1 MTIEEALVIVDT
13 VLKPG
18 YLNQVQEL
26 VLRQSWEGRTYSEIA
41 ANYGYDSDYV
51 KNVGFGL
58 WQSLSEK
65 LGEKVSKSNFRSIV
79 RRLSS
84 QVVNRVGN
92 DAENR
97 VELASS
103 PVVHLPKEE
112 AGTPKWEDAGK
123 EEDAAKSIF
132 PVFSHAVS
140 ALPSVNASRFPLSPL
155 QSQMATFD
163 RGELAESCQCDRT
176 PPVSKN
182 TVPESNHL
190 DEINVFK
197 DTTPEKI
204 WLENSEHLTSQR
216 EPENSS
222 PGGLEIGNGE
232 DSPGGQVKNPVPFG
246 KHLSLVSS
254 FSQVDRSFLNEDR
267 CLLEKQTPEEK
278 ASYYSLSSVEH
289 MQREREEKSDRRLNP
304 EKWRVATEK
313 EWEKRRS
320 GERER
325 ESLFVEE
332 TKRDER
338 GWINTLSDR
347 PLPLNNYP
355 TKIIINRRQD
365 WEKTIDVSVF
375 YGRAEEKETLKQWLV
390 EERCRLIA
398 LFGMGGIGKTAL
410 SLKVAQELTDRYE
423 CVIWRSLLRT
433 LAVPQLL
440 LSWIKFINPQHT
452 SDLPED
458 LDSCISCLVEYLQ
471 KHRCLLVI
479 DDMEVI
485 LRSGDRAGYYRE
497 GYEDYGVL
505 FKRLAKEV
513 HDSTILIA
521 SREQPKEL
529 AFLSGKKVRSLQLQG
544 LSESAAWEIFQEKG
558 CFEEQEDDC
567 KKVIQLYQGN
577 PLALKIV
584 STTIQELFDGNVAAF
599 LAQGT
604 VVFGD
609 IRDLLDEQFSRLSD
623 LEKEIMYWLA
633 VERQPV
639 SLAELRQNLTTLSVL
654 SSELLEA
661 LESLKRRSLIDNI
674 SGSFTQ
680 KPAIAEYMNNRLIAQ
695 IYQKKTTQDALP
707 YSSHV
712 LINRLFQNPKF
723 IKHSYNS

>member
-1 MTIEEALVIVDT
+1 MEKLTPNLTPQPPSLPGKGELESYSVSSPEKGELESPSPCREGVGEGSELPESTIAIS
-13 VLKPG
+13 
-18 YLNQVQEL
+18 Q
-26 VLRQSWEGRTYSEIA
+26 LRQQPRE
-41 ANYGYDSDYV
+41 
-51 KNVGFGL
+51 
-58 WQSLSEK
+58 
-65 LGEKVSKSNFRSIV
+65 
-79 RRLSS
+79 
-84 QVVNRVGN
+84 
-92 DAENR
+92 
-97 VELASS
+97 ASS
-103 PVVHLPKEE
+103 IE
-112 AGTPKWEDAGK
+112 
-123 EEDAAKSIF
+123 
-132 PVFSHAVS
+132 
-140 ALPSVNASRFPLSPL
+140 
-155 QSQMATFD
+155 
-163 RGELAESCQCDRT
+163 
-176 PPVSKN
+176 
-182 TVPESNHL
+182 
-190 DEINVFK
+190 
-197 DTTPEKI
+197 
-204 WLENSEHLTSQR
+204 
-216 EPENSS
+216 
-222 PGGLEIGNGE
+222 
-232 DSPGGQVKNPVPFG
+232 QVKNHVPFG
-246 KHLSLVSS
+246 EDRSLASN
-254 FSQVDRSFLNEDR
+254 FPLVDRAFLNGER
-267 CLLEKQTPEEK
+267 SLRQKQTPEEK
-278 ASYYSLSSVEH
+278 ESHYSLLST
-289 MQREREEKSDRRLNP
+289 QQIEREGNRDRKLNT

-313 EWEKRRS
+313 EWEKRRL

-325 ESLFVEE
+325 EHPILEE
-332 TKRDER
+332 RER
-338 GWINTLSDR
+338 NENGWVKPFTDR
-347 PLPLNNYP
+347 PLPGNNYAS
-355 TKIIINRRQD
+355 KVIINRRQD

-375 YGRAEEKETLKQWLV
+375 YGRAEERETLKQWLV

-410 SLKVAQELTDRYE
+410 SLKVAQEVTEQYE

-433 LAVPQLL
+433 PAVPQLL
-440 LSWIKFINPQHT
+440 ASWIKFISSQQYT
-452 SDLPED
+452 SDLPEE
-458 LDSCISCLVEYLQ
+458 LDSCISCLIEYLQ
-471 KHRCLLVI
+471 QHRCLLVV

-544 LSESAAWEIFQEKG
+544 LSESAAWEIFQEKD
-558 CFEEQEDDC
+558 CFEEQQEDC

-695 IYQKKTTQDALP
+695 IYQKKTTQDTLP
-707 YSSHV
+707 YTSHV
-712 LINRLFQNPKF
+712 LINKILQNPKF